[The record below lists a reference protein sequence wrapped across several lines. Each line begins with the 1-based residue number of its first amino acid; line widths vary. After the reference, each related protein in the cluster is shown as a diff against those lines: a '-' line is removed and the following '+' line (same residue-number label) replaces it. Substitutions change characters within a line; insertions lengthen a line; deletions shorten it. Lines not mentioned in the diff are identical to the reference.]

1 MPALKV
7 YQEGMRA
14 VVIGGDPVQLA
25 DHGADPADT
34 WRAAVYRNTY
44 AAGCAE
50 ALGSSFPAVS
60 ALVGRDYFRALAQA
74 YVGEHPPSRRSLVGY
89 GAAMADFLR
98 SFPPV
103 AELAYLPAVAALDRA
118 WLEAHVAADAEP
130 MTAEHAAALESA
142 GGLDS
147 VAVDLHPSVQRIA
160 LNWTVYPLWKAL
172 RAGETPGE
180 EALQLSRAED
190 AVLVWRP
197 GQEVRH
203 RRLSGAEAAFL
214 GETDGGGT
222 LGEGADAAAR
232 ADPDADIAPLFA
244 QLLHDGVLVQPPQA
258 A

>member
-1 MPALKV
+1 
-7 YQEGMRA
+7 
-14 VVIGGDPVQLA
+14 VQLA
-25 DHGADPADT
+25 DHDADPAVT

-50 ALGSSFPAVS
+50 ALESSFPAVS

-74 YVGEHPPSRRSLVGY
+74 YVGEHPPLRRSLVGY

-103 AELAYLPAVAALDRA
+103 AQLPYLPAVATLDRA

-130 MTAEHAAALESA
+130 LTAEHAAALERA
-142 GGLDS
+142 AGLDS
-147 VAVDLHPSVQRIA
+147 VTVDLHPSAQRIA
-160 LNWTVYPLWKAL
+160 MNWTVYPLWAAL

-180 EALQLSRAED
+180 AALQLSRAED

-214 GETDGGGT
+214 GETEGGST
-222 LGEGADAAAR
+222 LAEAAGAAAHV
-232 ADPDADIAPLFA
+232 DPDADIAALFA
-244 QLLHDGVLVQPPQA
+244 QLLHDGILVRPPRPA
-258 A
+258 